1 MLASSSLGSH
11 HRCVRRTACD
21 LWVTHNNKCADML
34 AVVRRGPFA
43 RPTADERIEY
53 LLTRVHK
60 SSCGVA
66 FARHALEHTLSFQR
80 RVQAIKLDFLKR
92 CTPTPLGVC
101 HDFWDRTEA
110 QQRGALHSHILV
122 WFRKRRTHPRWVA
135 LRPVE
140 RVVKGDGPKQRR
152 TDSAVGGPSPLP
164 QGRVQHDTCYQMFDM
179 GRVSGE
185 MVRPIVTPGDW
196 GGYDV
201 EMLRIGALARTV
213 LVRLKYLHVCSPVYC
228 LKDSPA
234 SLYVSHTHAC
244 SRLVC
249 GVLASAVLHAYEQ
262 DDDDVDA
269 PSICMS
275 PLRARTGPLH
285 VQASVVKLPSDP
297 AVRTHWLRI
306 FKGYC
311 VTSFSSNTWAHVRA
325 ATSVSAC

>member
-1 MLASSSLGSH
+1 MPSQAVLQRILDPCSPCILSRCLHRNSCTHMHACLRCAMCCARVLSGIMQSMVTAPSSPHLSVSPSLGSH
-11 HRCVRRTACD
+11 RRCVRRIACD
-21 LWVTHNNKCADML
+21 LWVTHNNKCAEML

-43 RPTADERIEY
+43 RPTAEERIEY

-66 FARHALEHTLSFQR
+66 FAQHALEHTLSFQR
-80 RVQAIKLDFLKR
+80 RVQAIKLDFLRR

-122 WFRKRRTHPRWVA
+122 WFRKRRTHPNWVA

-152 TDSAVGGPSPLP
+152 LDSAGSGLPPLP

-185 MVRPIVTPGDW
+185 MVRPTVTPGDW

-201 EMLRIGALARTV
+201 EMLRIGSLARTV

-228 LKDSPA
+228 LKDSLLPY
-234 SLYVSHTHAC
+234 LTHARMLAFALRC
-244 SRLVC
+244 ACFSGASRL
-249 GVLASAVLHAYEQ
+249 
-262 DDDDVDA
+262 
-269 PSICMS
+269 
-275 PLRARTGPLH
+275 
-285 VQASVVKLPSDP
+285 
-297 AVRTHWLRI
+297 
-306 FKGYC
+306 
-311 VTSFSSNTWAHVRA
+311 
-325 ATSVSAC
+325 

>member
-1 MLASSSLGSH
+1 
-11 HRCVRRTACD
+11 
-21 LWVTHNNKCADML
+21 ML

-164 QGRVQHDTCYQMFDM
+164 QGHVQHDTCYQMFDM

-196 GGYDV
+196 GGYEV

-228 LKDSPA
+228 LKDNPA
-234 SLYVSHTHAC
+234 SMPC
-244 SRLVC
+244 
-249 GVLASAVLHAYEQ
+249 
-262 DDDDVDA
+262 
-269 PSICMS
+269 
-275 PLRARTGPLH
+275 
-285 VQASVVKLPSDP
+285 
-297 AVRTHWLRI
+297 VRTHARVWFAVFLLHRC
-306 FKGYC
+306 FMRMSK
-311 VTSFSSNTWAHVRA
+311 TTMMWTHPA
-325 ATSVSAC
+325 SACHLCACVQDRSACRPPL

>member
-1 MLASSSLGSH
+1 
-11 HRCVRRTACD
+11 
-21 LWVTHNNKCADML
+21 ML

-213 LVRLKYLHVCSPVYC
+213 FGSPQVPPRLLAGLLPQGQPRFLY
-228 LKDSPA
+228 A
-234 SLYVSHTHAC
+234 SRTHAC

-306 FKGYC
+306 FKGYR